1 MTALDWLVLA
11 GTLVFIASY
20 GMWKARGPR
29 TSEGYLRGG
38 NTDSWHTIG
47 LSVMATQA
55 SAITFLSTPGQAY
68 EDGMRFVQFYFGLPI
83 AMVILCAVVVPR
95 FYRLRVLT
103 AYEFLEGRF
112 DLKTRQLAAL
122 LFLVQRG
129 LAAGITLYAPS
140 IILSKVFGWSLDL
153 TNLAVGG
160 LVIVYTVSG
169 GAKAVAQ
176 TQKQQMV
183 VMLGGLA
190 VILLWIIF
198 ALPPQVSFLDSLHIA
213 GALDKM
219 NPVDFKFDP
228 DSRYNIWSG
237 IIGGLFLQM
246 AYFGTDQSQ
255 VQRYLSGR
263 SIAESRLGLLFNG
276 LFKIP
281 MQFGIL
287 LTGLM
292 VLVLHQ
298 FERPPVFFNETDWR
312 RTVQSAQA
320 PEARRV
326 EAAHAEVFER
336 KRQAVLALNA
346 ARHAGDEAAADAA
359 RQQVK
364 RTAAEATAVRQQA
377 RALVKTVPGAESKDT
392 DYVFVSFVLDTLP
405 RGLIGLL
412 LAVILCAA
420 MSSSSAEISALGQ
433 TTLVDFYRRRW
444 RPHATDAHYVRAARL
459 FTVFWGALAL
469 AFATFASLLDNLIQ
483 AVNIIGSLF
492 YGTVLGIFLVA
503 FFTRRVRGT
512 PVFIAALVSEAA
524 VIACF
529 KLTKISFLWFNLIGC
544 ALVLLLSLLIN
555 ALWPK
560 KTAAPPAN
568 LGATT

>member
-11 GTLVFIASY
+11 GTLTFIAAY
-20 GMWKARGPR
+20 GMWMSRGARS
-29 TSEGYLRGG
+29 SESFLRG
-38 NTDSWHTIG
+38 DSQNRWHTIG
-47 LSVMATQA
+47 LTVMATQA

-68 EDGMRFVQFYFGLPI
+68 QDGMRFVQFYFGLPI
-83 AMVILCAVVVPR
+83 AMVILSAVVVPR
-95 FYRLRVLT
+95 YYRLRVLT
-103 AYEFLEGRF
+103 AYEFLESRF

-129 LAAGITLYAPS
+129 LSAGITLYAPS
-140 IILSKVFGWSLDL
+140 IILSRVFGWSLDL
-153 TNLAVGG
+153 TILATGG

-169 GAKAVAQ
+169 GAKTVAQ

-190 VILLWIIF
+190 VIFFWIVL

-213 GALDKM
+213 GALGKM
-219 NPVDFKFDP
+219 NPVDFSFDP

-263 SIAESRLGLLFNG
+263 SIAETRLGLLFNG

-298 FERPPVFFNETDWR
+298 FERPPVFFNEADWR
-312 RTVQSAQA
+312 RTASGAQA
-320 PEARRV
+320 PQARQL

-336 KRQAVLALNA
+336 KRQAVLELNA
-346 ARHAGDEAAADAA
+346 ARHDGDEARASAA
-359 RQQVK
+359 RERVRQ
-364 RTAAEATAVRQQA
+364 TAAQASSIHEQA

-392 DYVFVSFVLDTLP
+392 DYVFVSFVLDRLP

-420 MSSSSAEISALGQ
+420 MSASSAEISALGQ

-444 RPHATDAHYVRAARL
+444 RPQATDAHYVRAARL
-459 FTVFWGALAL
+459 FTVLWGGLAL

-483 AVNIIGSLF
+483 AVNILGSLF
-492 YGTVLGIFLVA
+492 YGTILGIFLVA
-503 FFTRRVRGT
+503 FFTRRVRST
-512 PVFIAALVSEAA
+512 PVFIAALLSEAA

-529 KLTKISFLWFNLIGC
+529 KFTKISFLWFNLIGC
-544 ALVLLLSLLIN
+544 ALVVLLSLLIN
-555 ALWPK
+555 ALWPR
-560 KTAAPPAN
+560 TAAPPAN